1 MPENILICK
10 ILIVDNDL
18 DYAQKVAFELS
29 QIRPDLLQNH
39 ELEIEITN
47 TAYFVGK
54 CLENCSNENPPWD
67 IILSDVYMPIPS
79 KPLDRNTAQE
89 EAIQKTLNYK
99 GQNWKLWK
107 YEYTWNSLQE
117 GTPDHGG
124 LHIVGK
130 VKQLREISTNFG
142 SLKLI
147 LISDKIFNQD
157 VKNKINDFLKS
168 ERSWFNY
175 YDKAS
180 WEDNTE
186 DWPKHL
192 NEPNVFRWAVI
203 HAINERTSESWGDSI
218 TSSNDTLL
226 VTSKAMKEIVIK
238 CKTLVKEET

>member
-1 MPENILICK
+1 MGHHSIGCL
-10 ILIVDNDL
+10 
-18 DYAQKVAFELS
+18 YAHSEHAS
-29 QIRPDLLQNH
+29 H
-39 ELEIEITN
+39 
-47 TAYFVGK
+47 
-54 CLENCSNENPPWD
+54 
-67 IILSDVYMPIPS
+67 
-79 KPLDRNTAQE
+79 RNTAQD
-89 EAIQKTLNYK
+89 EAIQNPLNYK

-107 YEYTWNSLQE
+107 YEYTWNSHQE

-130 VKQLREISTNFG
+130 IKQLREISSNFD

-157 VKNKINDFLKS
+157 VKSKIYDYLKS

-203 HAINERTSESWGDSI
+203 HAINERSSESWGDFI
-218 TSSNDTLL
+218 TDADDTFL
-226 VTSKAMKEIVIK
+226 VVSKAMKEIVIK
-238 CKTLVKEET
+238 CKTLTKEHKGKQNFNYR